1 MASRRQGVYT
11 EIHGFINHPKA
22 KLMIQRLAVTNKA
35 MEVVQQLEAQY
46 GALMFYQAGGCCEG
60 TQPQCFEKG
69 GFLPRMNDVLI
80 GHVGEAEFWVD
91 RDLYEYWQYSHF
103 TLDVLEGFGPGG
115 FSLETPLGKT
125 FKVHYRLFT
134 DEELKQIEPVTRML

>member
-1 MASRRQGVYT
+1 MV
-11 EIHGFINHPKA
+11 
-22 KLMIQRLAVTNKA
+22 QRLAVTDKA
-35 MEVVQQLEAQY
+35 MEVVQMLKAQH
-46 GALMFYQAGGCCEG
+46 GELMFYQAGGCCEG

-69 GFLPRMNDVLI
+69 GFFPRMNDALI
-80 GHVGEAEFWVD
+80 GDVDGAEFWVD
-91 RDLYEYWQYSHF
+91 RDLFEYWQYAHF

-134 DEELKQIEPVTRML
+134 EEELATLQPVTRML